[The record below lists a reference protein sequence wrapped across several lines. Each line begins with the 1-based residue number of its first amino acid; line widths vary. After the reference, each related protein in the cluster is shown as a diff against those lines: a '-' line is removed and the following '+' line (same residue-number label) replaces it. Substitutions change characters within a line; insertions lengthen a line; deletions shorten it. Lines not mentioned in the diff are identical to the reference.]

1 MVRGLVIR
9 QLFLVVNLA
18 LVGLIL
24 FAAVAVVLQMINP
37 PKAVNAV
44 TVDPG
49 PAGDGDASIAAE
61 LRERLAY
68 NSIVENGLFG
78 DAGRFKEPEVEETP
92 VVQAEPE
99 GPEEETDLSLKLWAV
114 TSLSPKSPFASA
126 SIEDTSQRNGSQLF
140 HIGNSVVE
148 NVTLEEVHPRWVVL
162 INRRDPGAPKRER
175 LSMDEEEEGG
185 NGAAA
190 MANAAQG
197 RGRTTLPS
205 QEVEIDR
212 NDFINELTVNYADLL
227 TKVKPELYR
236 DENGK
241 VAGIT
246 AADIAE
252 VPLAQQLGLENGD
265 VLQTVNNEQIDS
277 QEKILEMVQKYQDA
291 GSFRI
296 GIMRNGKQ
304 KIITYN
310 FR

>member
-24 FAAVAVVLQMINP
+24 FAAGAVVLQMINP
-37 PKAVNAV
+37 PKAVNAEL
-44 TVDPG
+44 VDPG
-49 PAGDGDASIAAE
+49 QVSDDGAGIAAE
-61 LRERLAY
+61 LRERTAY

-78 DAGRFKEPEVEETP
+78 DAGRDKDAPIPEPVESALP
-92 VVQAEPE
+92 IDD
-99 GPEEETDLSLKLWAV
+99 GLEEETELSLKLWAV
-114 TSLSPKSPFASA
+114 TSLSPRSPFASA
-126 SIEDTSQRNGSQLF
+126 SIEDTSQRTGGQLF

-162 INRRDPGAPKRER
+162 LNKRETPPVRER
-175 LSMDEEEEGG
+175 LSMDEEEGE
-185 NGAAA
+185 NATASAASGARAR
-190 MANAAQG
+190 NT
-197 RGRTTLPS
+197 TTLPS

-246 AADIAE
+246 AADIAD
-252 VPLAQQLGLENGD
+252 VPLAKQLGLENGD

-277 QEKILEMVQKYQDA
+277 EQKILEMVQKYQDA